1 MNKKAAKFIPVI
13 GLLTFLSLSSCQGFS
28 SSELSAASPLASG
41 SASNVSL
48 SSGGAESSDSMEQKA
63 YAPGLI
69 ETNYPTEENIV
80 ADYIAYTEQG
90 LDPKGINDSSEA
102 LKKVLSD
109 AEEQGGGVV
118 YLPAGKY
125 LITKNIYI
133 PPFVTIRGDYCDPD
147 SELFH
152 GDYGTVIL
160 AEPEASSSETRNP
173 ILGDRDDI
181 YTNFPALFSIG
192 GSAGLVG
199 VTIYYPK
206 QNIEHVIPYPFAV
219 EIPSFAAQ
227 GIHANHEASTVKNV
241 TFLNCYKG
249 IIAGASAS
257 TFSNGYAA
265 AFEQVHIENIKGT
278 FLYQGLQLYI
288 ASEIGIVK
296 KIMISP
302 EYWAEN
308 TLGNQPELAKVKE
321 YTHKYALG
329 MLLGDLEWL
338 HFTDITIKDLAM
350 GIRIY
355 DSLRR
360 FFTNTIYFM
369 GMFENLQVTGAQTAM
384 RVDNLFDTFGMS
396 IADSVLEG
404 SIYALD
410 RRDTTTA
417 VLRLVNTAL
426 NGAVYGQR
434 IYLSS
439 SEQAYAALKSQGG
452 LASSERPS
460 LHMPDSRNFFDVVK
474 DYQVDNTA
482 TQDASQGIQEALNDA
497 NAAGGGIVYLK
508 PGYYILKNKLIVYEN
523 TELRGSAG
531 VSTRDQ
537 IGSSKGTVLLGFYGY
552 YGSSD
557 LAQGADALVTLN
569 GKGAGLRGIRFIYPE
584 NKPTWKADVKYK
596 YHSYVIR
603 ILAESCYVAQASI
616 VGVPFGIEIANTSNV
631 TLSEISGTYYE
642 IGVHI
647 VDCNNVYIDEMLEN
661 AAVLARIGYGTV
673 PALQQYFLQ
682 GWPTDSDLSTV
693 YANLTRPSTVLFKA
707 DNTSDLSIVHSGAF
721 GIKNFYSGTNSTAKV
736 LQASTDNFSGN
747 IFVVSGGT
755 LNVVNNLRFNDIDY
769 VSILNGGIFNA
780 FNEVTLHFNT
790 SFTPDADYVNNVQVA
805 SSLASSGTDQAY
817 LPDRYVY

>member
-1 MNKKAAKFIPVI
+1 M
-13 GLLTFLSLSSCQGFS
+13 GLLMILSLAGCQAFPTSEVNS
-28 SSELSAASPLASG
+28 SSSLASDD
-41 SASNVSL
+41 SVSSSSLISNE
-48 SSGGAESSDSMEQKA
+48 GESSDSMEQKT

-69 ETNYPTEENIV
+69 ETTYPTEENIV

-109 AEEQGGGVV
+109 AEERGGGVV

-125 LITKNIYI
+125 LITENIYI
-133 PPFVTIRGDYCDPD
+133 PPFVTIRGDYCNPD
-147 SELFH
+147 SDMFK

-160 AEPEASSSETRNP
+160 AEPEVSATETRNP

-206 QNIEHVIPYPFAV
+206 QNIDHVIPYPFAV

-257 TFSNGYAA
+257 AFSNGYAA

-278 FLYQGLQLYI
+278 FLYQGMQLYI
-288 ASEIGIVK
+288 ASEIGVVK
-296 KIMISP
+296 KVMISP
-302 EYWAEN
+302 KYWAEN
-308 TLGNQPELAKVKE
+308 TLGNQPELVKVKE
-321 YTHKYALG
+321 YTHKYTLG

-338 HFTDITIKDLAM
+338 HFSDITINDLAM

-369 GMFENLQVTGAQTAM
+369 GMFENLQVRGSQTAM

-417 VLRLVNTAL
+417 VIRLVNTAL
-426 NGAVYGQR
+426 NGDIYGQR

-439 SEQAYAALKSQGG
+439 AEEAYASLKSKGA
-452 LASSERPS
+452 LASTERPY
-460 LHMPDSRNFFDVVK
+460 LKMPDSRNFIDAVK

-482 TQDASQGIQEALNDA
+482 AQDASEGIQKALNDA
-497 NAAGGGIVYLK
+497 AAAGGGIVYLK

-552 YGSSD
+552 SSSD
-557 LAQGADALVTLN
+557 LAKNADALVTLN

-596 YHSYVIR
+596 YHSYVVR

-616 VGVPFGIEIANTSNV
+616 VGVPFGIEISNTSNV
-631 TLSEISGTYYE
+631 TISEVSGTYYE

-647 VDCNNVYIDEMLEN
+647 VGCNNIYLDEMLEN

-673 PALQQYFLQ
+673 PALQKYFLY

-693 YANLTRPSTVLFKA
+693 YANLTRSSTVLFKA
-707 DNTSDLSIVHSGAF
+707 ENTTNLSIVHCGAF
-721 GIKNFYSGTNSTAKV
+721 GIQNFYVGTNSAAKV
-736 LQASTDNFSGN
+736 LQASTDNFGGN

-769 VSILNGGIFNA
+769 VSILNGGVFNA

-805 SSLASSGTDQAY
+805 SSLASSGADHAY